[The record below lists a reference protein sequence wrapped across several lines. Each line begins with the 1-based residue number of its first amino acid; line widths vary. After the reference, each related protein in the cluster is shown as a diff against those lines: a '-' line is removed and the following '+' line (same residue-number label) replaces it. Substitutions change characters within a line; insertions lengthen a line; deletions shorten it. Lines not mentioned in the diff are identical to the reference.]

1 MTERDWRNQ
10 KKGPTGNAPHMT
22 LRIGADRQDRIR
34 KIAKKNNTTVTAI
47 INEGLDLFF
56 ERYDPPPA
64 PKAPKTTAL
73 FD

>member
-1 MTERDWRNQ
+1 MAERDWRNQ
-10 KKGPTGNAPHMT
+10 KKTPAGNAPHMT
-22 LRIGADRQDRIR
+22 LRIAAERQDRIR

-56 ERYDPPPA
+56 DKYD
-64 PKAPKTTAL
+64 APKTPKPAAL